1 MRKGDDNLTEQV
13 KALREQTGAG
23 VMECKRA
30 LQEAGG
36 RIEEAV
42 RLLRARGAAIATE
55 KAGRKA
61 CEGLI
66 GSYVHGGR
74 IGVLVEV
81 NCETDFAARTD
92 AFKQL
97 VLNLCLQIASMNPS
111 YVTREEVPPEEIG
124 RELEQLQE
132 EIQGVEDESSQPIQQ
147 AHMEQFYKERVLL
160 DQAFVKDPA
169 RTVRDLIH
177 EVVASTRENIAV
189 RRFVRLTL
197 GEAPEAGPSGS

>member
-1 MRKGDDNLTEQV
+1 MPERGGNLTEQIR
-13 KALREQTGAG
+13 ALREQTGAG
-23 VMECKRA
+23 VMECKKA
-30 LQEAGG
+30 LKEAGG
-36 RIEEAV
+36 RMEEAV

-61 CEGLI
+61 CQGLI

-81 NCETDFAARTD
+81 NCETDFVARTD

-97 VLNLCLQIASMNPS
+97 VLDLCLQVASMNPA
-111 YVTREEVPPEEIG
+111 YVSREEVPPEEIG
-124 RELEQLQE
+124 RELEQLHD
-132 EIQGVEDESSQPIQQ
+132 EIQGVEDESAQPIQQ

-160 DQAFVKDPA
+160 DQTFVKDPT

-177 EVVASTRENIAV
+177 EVVASTREKIAV
-189 RRFVRLTL
+189 RRFVRMTL
-197 GEAPEAGPSGS
+197 GEAAEACQPGS